1 MLHGLLPRDVRKA
14 IDLLKADPARAWTIP
29 ALAASCGT
37 PRRTLEKHFRR
48 HLQQTPVEYLRAV
61 RLDWSR
67 NMLLRAASSATVTE
81 IALRCGFKHFG
92 RFAAWYRGRYGES
105 PLATL
110 KRSQSTFTSSG
121 PPRTFHAVTAARL
134 TVSVRPFALSDPES
148 NGAAGLSDEI
158 AAALARLR
166 WIAVTSSPSARY
178 HLGGRIR
185 TDGSGQ
191 LRATVTLRDASS
203 GKHLWADCW
212 NGGLD
217 DTFEF
222 EDRVS
227 TQVASALQS
236 TLRDAEADRA
246 SRKDPELST
255 AWELTMRAL
264 PSLLT
269 IDPAGGGPALELLE
283 RAMELAPQDAL
294 PVSMAAWCHGL
305 RGGHHFTAQ
314 SDQELRA
321 ARTLAARA
329 DGLISCDPLAEAM
342 LAAAHTLAHE
352 LDAAAIH
359 AERALTMDGGSAWAW
374 GRSGW
379 IHAYR
384 GHSDDAIERF
394 QIARHLAPCDP
405 LIFLAAVGIA
415 AAHFEACRYE
425 QAIHWYRRALLEQP
439 KAVWINRFL
448 TASFALVGRKDEAKR
463 SLRSLL
469 SAFPFITVAHIRAA
483 LPHTASLLDRVS
495 NGIESVGLRIS

>member
-1 MLHGLLPRDVRKA
+1 MLHGLLPRNLRKA
-14 IDLLKADPARAWTIP
+14 IDLLRADPARTWTIP
-29 ALAASCGT
+29 ALAASCDI

-48 HLQQTPVEYLRAV
+48 HLQQTPVEFLRTV

-67 NMLLRAASSATVTE
+67 NKLLRATPRATVTE
-81 IALRCGFKHFG
+81 IALQCGFKHFG
-92 RFAAWYRGRYGES
+92 RFAAWYRERYGES

-110 KRSQSTFTSSG
+110 RRSQSAPSNRPKPLHPAIS
-121 PPRTFHAVTAARL
+121 ARL
-134 TVSVRPFALSDPES
+134 AISVLPFVLLDVES
-148 NGAAGLSDEI
+148 HGAAGLGEEI

-166 WIAVTSSPSARY
+166 WIAVTSSPDARY
-178 HLGGRIR
+178 QLGGRIR
-185 TDGSGQ
+185 TDGRGQ

-212 NGGLD
+212 NGDLD
-217 DTFEF
+217 DSFEF

-236 TLRDAEADRA
+236 TLRDAETHRA
-246 SRKDPELST
+246 SRKDPALST

-269 IDPAGGGPALELLE
+269 IDPAAGGPALELLE
-283 RAMELAPQDAL
+283 RAMELAPRDAL
-294 PVSMAAWCHGL
+294 PVSMAAWCRGL
-305 RGGHHFTAQ
+305 RAGHHFTAQ
-314 SDQELRA
+314 SDKELRT

-329 DGLISCDPLAEAM
+329 SGLICCDPLAEAM
-342 LAAAHTLAHE
+342 LAAAHTLAHD

-359 AERALTMDGGSAWAW
+359 AGRALTLDGGSAWAW

-384 GHSDDAIERF
+384 GNSDDAIERF
-394 QIARHLAPCDP
+394 QMARNLAPSDP
-405 LIFLAAVGIA
+405 FMFLAAVGIA

-425 QAIHWYRRALLEQP
+425 EAVHWYRRALVEQP

-448 TASFALVGRKDEAKR
+448 TASFALAGRKEEAKR
-463 SLRSLL
+463 SLRPLI
-469 SAFPFITVAHIRAA
+469 SAFPFLSVAHMRAA
-483 LPHTASLLDRVS
+483 LPHTVSFLDRVS
-495 NGIESVGLRIS
+495 NGIESVGMRIC